1 MTAALL
7 VSVLLIAACGLIY
20 ELVAGTLASYLLGD
34 SVTQFSTVIGTYLF
48 AMGIGSW
55 LSRFVGR
62 GLVARF
68 ILVELMVGVVG
79 GFSSA
84 MLFLA
89 FAYTSAFRLLLYALV
104 LVIGILVGL
113 EIPLLMRLLRD
124 RFQFKDVVANVL
136 TFDYLGALGASLL
149 FPIVLVPKLG
159 LVRAPMLFGAVNVAR
174 RAVVDVRAARRR
186 SRPRCARSLQATC
199 VVALALLGVGLWKAN
214 AILDLAEANLY
225 ADDVVLSRTTP
236 YQRIVMTAWKD
247 DLRLFLNAN
256 LQFSSRDE
264 YRYHEALVHPG
275 LAALPSAARVLD
287 PRRRRRTRAARGAAL
302 PGRAARDARRSR
314 SGDDAAVLDAPRA
327 AAAQSTTRL
336 IDPRVTVVNADAFA
350 WLDTPGEPFDFAV
363 VDFPDPSNFS
373 LGKLY
378 TTTFYRMLMR
388 AADARRHVRR
398 AVHVAAVRAA
408 GLLVHRRDDRA
419 GGPRAWR
426 PITSTC
432 RRSASGASC
441 WPGASPPG
449 VPTTLP
455 AGLRFLTVAGAAG
468 AVRLPRRHGARAR
481 GAQSPAHA
489 GAGALLRA
497 RVERDQQMNR
507 RGYRVRGPGYG
518 DREPF
523 ARR

>member
-1 MTAALL
+1 MTIALL

-20 ELVAGTLASYLLGD
+20 ELVAGALASYLLGD

-55 LSRFVGR
+55 LSRFVDR
-62 GLVARF
+62 GLVTRF
-68 ILVELMVGVVG
+68 VLIEIMVGVVG

-84 MLFLA
+84 LLFVA

-104 LVIGILVGL
+104 LVVGIFVGL

-124 RFQFKDVVANVL
+124 RYQFKDVVANVL

-159 LVRAPMLFGAVNVAR
+159 LVRAPMLFGAINVAV
-174 RAVVDVRAARRR
+174 ALWTTEILKDSLSTTAR
-186 SRPRCARSLQATC
+186 RSLQALATL
-199 VVALALLGVGLWKAN
+199 ALALLGVGLWKAN

-275 LAALPSAARVLD
+275 LAALPSARRVLILGGGDGLALREVLRYPHVSHVTLVDLD
-287 PRRRRRTRAARGAAL
+287 PEM
-302 PGRAARDARRSR
+302 
-314 SGDDAAVLDAPRA
+314 
-327 AAAQSTTRL
+327 TRL
-336 IDPRVTVVNADAFA
+336 FSTHEELRRLNADALSDSRVTVVNADAFT
-350 WLDTPGEPFDFAV
+350 WLDTPGDAFDFAV

-378 TTTFYRMLMR
+378 TTTFYRMLMNR
-388 AADARRHVRR
+388 LAPDATFVVQSTSPLFARQAYWCIIATIEQAGFTVAPYHVYVPSFGEWGF
-398 AVHVAAVRAA
+398 ALA
-408 GLLVHRRDDRA
+408 GRSL
-419 GGPRAWR
+419 PR
-426 PITSTC
+426 
-432 RRSASGASC
+432 
-441 WPGASPPG
+441 
-449 VPTTLP
+449 VPETLP
-455 AGLRFLTVAGAAG
+455 DGLRFLTVQG
-468 AVRLPRRHGARAR
+468 LPELFTF
-481 GAQSPAHA
+481 PIDM
-489 GAGALLRA
+489 A
-497 RVERDQQMNR
+497 RVPVEPNRLHTQQLVRYYEREWGAMNR
-507 RGYRVRGPGYG
+507 
-518 DREPF
+518 
-523 ARR
+523 